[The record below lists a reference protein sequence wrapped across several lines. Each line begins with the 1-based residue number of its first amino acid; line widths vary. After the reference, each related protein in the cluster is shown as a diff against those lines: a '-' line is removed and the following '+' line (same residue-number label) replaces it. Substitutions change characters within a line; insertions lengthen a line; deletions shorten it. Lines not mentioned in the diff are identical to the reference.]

1 MYSFSPKLK
10 LYSIILI
17 VVGLVLF
24 GIGYLLNHGLNESAI
39 QTMMDNVHHGTE
51 HHTPMNSS
59 ELVGPQDNA
68 AHLEHATHQIHNTPF
83 SALLTAAML
92 FFGISACAL
101 FFLSIQHAAHAGWS
115 VIVTKSNG
123 SGIFIHSSRWDYF
136 INLNF
141 S

>member
-24 GIGYLLNHGLNESAI
+24 GIGYLLNHGLDDSAI
-39 QTMMDNVHHGTE
+39 KTMMDGVHHGGN
-51 HHTPMNSS
+51 HTAMNSS
-59 ELVGPQDNA
+59 ELSGPQAEA
-68 AHLEHATHQIHNTPF
+68 AHLEHAKHLVHNTPF
-83 SALLTAAML
+83 SALLTASML

-115 VIVTKSNG
+115 VIVQRAVSYTHLDVYK
-123 SGIFIHSSRWDYF
+123 RQK
-136 INLNF
+136 
-141 S
+141 